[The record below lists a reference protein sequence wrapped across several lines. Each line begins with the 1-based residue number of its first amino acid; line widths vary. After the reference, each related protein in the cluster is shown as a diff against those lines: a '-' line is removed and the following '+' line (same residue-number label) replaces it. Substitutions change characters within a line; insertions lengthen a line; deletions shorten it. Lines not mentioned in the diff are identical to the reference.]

1 MAAVPDLIK
10 ALRDRQADGLP
21 ETMFDDLESAYGADI
36 QNITSGA
43 TASANE
49 AVAALAAA
57 QAEVSALAAQ
67 NQALRAKNYE
77 YMVGGPAAGSQTT
90 DEGANDNAPDV
101 SVDDDPDGVNLR
113 LSDVLSKKN
122 K

>member
-10 ALRDRQADGLP
+10 ALRDRQSDGLP

-36 QNITSGA
+36 ENITSGA

-49 AVAALAAA
+49 SVAALAAA
-57 QAEVSALAAQ
+57 QAELSALAAA

-77 YMVGGPAAGSQTT
+77 YMVGGPAAGTQTT
-90 DEGANDNAPDV
+90 DEGASDKAPET
-101 SVDDDPDGVNLR
+101 SVEDDPDGVNLR
-113 LSDVLSKKN
+113 LSDVLNKKN